1 MATTAPGTTRAR
13 TRRTTATAL
22 PRTTGALSGVL
33 IVLLGLWGALIPFIG
48 PYFHYAFGGYQ
59 TWHYTSQR
67 LWLCIVPGAV
77 AVIGGLML
85 LRATTRVGG
94 LTAGW
99 VALAAGAWF
108 AVGPSVSLLW
118 HHTIYAIGTPAG
130 GDTRQM
136 LEWVGYFYGLGAVII
151 GLAAFAM
158 GRYFSRPRIAEEPG
172 VAAEEAPAAEGRAA
186 KAAVVERRTAADAPV
201 TERERADYAP
211 AAETRTDRYQ
221 PAAETRTG
229 DYAPAAEAPA
239 RDVPAEKAEPAAD
252 APVTTGHAPA
262 TTSDAPAT
270 TSDARATTSDAPAT
284 TSEARETTSDDPAAT
299 YRRRPGLLRRFRGS

>member
-1 MATTAPGTTRAR
+1 MR
-13 TRRTTATAL
+13 L
-22 PRTTGALSGVL
+22 PRTTGAFSGIL
-33 IVLLGLWGALIPFIG
+33 IMLLGLWGALIPFIG

-99 VALAAGAWF
+99 VALAAGVWF
-108 AVGPSVSLLW
+108 AAGPSVSLLW
-118 HHTIYAIGTPAG
+118 HHTIYAVGTPAG
-130 GDTRQM
+130 GYTRQM
-136 LEWVGYFYGLGAVII
+136 LEWVGYFYGLGAAII

-158 GRYFSRPRIAEEPG
+158 GRYFSRPRIVEEPV
-172 VAAEEAPAAEGRAA
+172 VAAEAAPVAAAR
-186 KAAVVERRTAADAPV
+186 AADAPV
-201 TERERADYAP
+201 ADRPVADAPVAERA
-211 AAETRTDRYQ
+211 
-221 PAAETRTG
+221 

-239 RDVPAEKAEPAAD
+239 RDAPAEEAAPAPADATPATRSDGPATTSQEPA
-252 APVTTGHAPA
+252 TTSYEPATTRYAPA
-262 TTSDAPAT
+262 TTS
-270 TSDARATTSDAPAT
+270 
-284 TSEARETTSDDPAAT
+284 